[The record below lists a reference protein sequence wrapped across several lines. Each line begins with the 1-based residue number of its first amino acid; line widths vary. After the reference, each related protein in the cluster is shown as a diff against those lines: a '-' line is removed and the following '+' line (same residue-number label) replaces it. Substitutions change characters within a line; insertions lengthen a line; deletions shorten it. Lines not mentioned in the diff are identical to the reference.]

1 MFDQDT
7 RSCQSPSSSVY
18 DAGDQGLMGEDP
30 YLVADIASHLR
41 QRMMPVLNW
50 QISSKFEFL
59 CDFCAVFGGYLL
71 LQFLFVAAGHR
82 VMR

>member
-18 DAGDQGLMGEDP
+18 DAGDQGLMGEEP

-50 QISSKFEFL
+50 EISYKFEFYMTFAL
-59 CDFCAVFGGYLL
+59 YLEDIYL
-71 LQFLFVAAGHR
+71 YNFF
-82 VMR
+82 